1 MLQSS
6 SESTSV
12 TKDALPDVTGN
23 TARKKTSRL
32 KTSIDKTLKAKSQSS
47 PLLQITLINS
57 PTQSKYR
64 STASFFV

>member
-12 TKDALPDVTGN
+12 NKDALPDVTDN

-32 KTSIDKTLKAKSQSS
+32 KTSNDKTLKAKSQSS
-47 PLLQITLINS
+47 PLLQTTLINS
-57 PTQSKYR
+57 PKQSKYR